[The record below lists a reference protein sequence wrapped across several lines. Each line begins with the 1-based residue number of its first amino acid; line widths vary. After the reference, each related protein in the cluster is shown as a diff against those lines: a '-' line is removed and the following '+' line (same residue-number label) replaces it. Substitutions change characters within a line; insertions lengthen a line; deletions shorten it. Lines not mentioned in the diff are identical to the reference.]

1 MFKDKTIRKKV
12 MEIIE
17 EKIKEVE
24 SAYRAGRKALYEEF
38 ESEQKE
44 LERRFD
50 EKETALLEDHVKQ
63 ITGKI
68 I

>member
-12 MEIIE
+12 MEAINA
-17 EKIKEVE
+17 KIKEVE
-24 SAYRAGRKALYEEF
+24 FAYRAGKKALYEEY
-38 ESEQKE
+38 EREQKE
-44 LERRFD
+44 LEQRFD
-50 EKETALLEDHVKQ
+50 KKETALIEDHVNQ